1 MKSSSSFKK
10 SIPYIVVIGVLALL
24 FISITNTTS
33 LTSPTATN
41 TAVTGQA
48 FMQSYSMTP
57 AAVLLDVR
65 TPAEFNTGHIAGASN
80 IDFENQSFASEIKKL
95 DPTKTYFVYCRS
107 GNRSGQAVTSMK
119 TQGFSSLVDLKGGVA
134 GNKSSITLVT
144 GTSSSSY
151 SVDPSDMIQAE
162 SFVVG
167 AITSSVTE
175 KEKLALIQMREEE
188 KLARDVYTTL
198 GAIYNV
204 PTFANIARSEQTHT
218 DAIKALLVKYNIPDP
233 VTNNAVGVF
242 SSKDMQKL
250 YDTLVAQGK
259 KSLTDALVVGATVED
274 LDIYDIDKFMK
285 ETTKTDILSVYA
297 NLQKGSRN
305 HLRAFVSNIQ
315 SQGGTYTP
323 VYITQDAYTAIITSP
338 QERGRI

>member
-1 MKSSSSFKK
+1 
-10 SIPYIVVIGVLALL
+10 
-24 FISITNTTS
+24 
-33 LTSPTATN
+33 
-41 TAVTGQA
+41 
-48 FMQSYSMTP
+48 MTP
-57 AAVLLDVR
+57 GAVLLDVR
-65 TPAEFNTGHIAGASN
+65 TPAEFNAGHIAGASN
-80 IDFENQSFASEIKKL
+80 IDFENQLFAEEIKKL

-107 GNRSGQAVTSMK
+107 GNRSGLAVSLMK
-119 TQGFSSLVDLKGGVA
+119 TQGFTHLVDLKGGVV
-134 GNKSSITLVT
+134 GNKSSVTLVT
-144 GTSSSSY
+144 DTSSSSSY

-162 SFVVG
+162 SFVSGV
-167 AITSSVTE
+167 ITSSVTE

-259 KSLTDALVVGATVED
+259 KSLTEALIVGATVED
-274 LDIYDIDKFMK
+274 LDIYDLDVFMK

-305 HLRAFVSNIQ
+305 HMRAFVSNIQ

-323 VYITQDAYTAIITSP
+323 VYITQDAYTTIITSP